1 MEAPGRHLSSWGIA
15 VLNRKEEQLSYPRS
29 SNQSQR
35 LNPNRVFSMV
45 YGNVFSF
52 QQIPGVLDFVMFFGR
67 KKGKRLPEP
76 DKTLVE
82 PSSKKLLENFGHEI
96 PKNAQRKF
104 AQEPA
109 SVILALKRN
118 KISEFYQG
126 GNCCQA
132 VSAGVS
138 ESLGGNFFS
147 GSFLGN
153 RQTRFAM
160 GKR

>member
-1 MEAPGRHLSSWGIA
+1 
-15 VLNRKEEQLSYPRS
+15 
-29 SNQSQR
+29 
-35 LNPNRVFSMV
+35 
-45 YGNVFSF
+45 
-52 QQIPGVLDFVMFFGR
+52 MFFGR

-138 ESLGGNFFS
+138 ESLGGN
-147 GSFLGN
+147 SFPEAFWG
-153 RQTRFAM
+153 T
-160 GKR
+160 GKRDLQWGKDENFPIISIL